1 MNKLLTLAVLVIV
14 TTTAQAQDGKGLARV
29 QKILGK
35 EVYVLC
41 EPQREYEVVERLTTS
56 LTTIVVGRTTIQKQ
70 MQEVIDRAIKR
81 VEKGKTKEFDA
92 ALTDDGDVIVLIKF
106 KE

>member
-1 MNKLLTLAVLVIV
+1 M
-14 TTTAQAQDGKGLARV
+14 
-29 QKILGK
+29 
-35 EVYVLC
+35 YVLC

-56 LTTIVVGRTTIQKQ
+56 LTTMVAGRSTIQKQ

-81 VEKGKTKEFDA
+81 IDKGKTKDFDA